1 VALRRLP
8 AIEVKPVSRETVA
21 LEVVDPVVIVKA
33 EMIDVARVTGI
44 AEVAEADEDVNEYP
58 TISAAQIRNRI
69 ILTRA

>member
-1 VALRRLP
+1 
-8 AIEVKPVSRETVA
+8 
-21 LEVVDPVVIVKA
+21 
-33 EMIDVARVTGI
+33 MIDVARVTGI